1 MIDLTDGGQPDD
13 FMFRILLFPSGS
25 CKLHEVEEIV
35 RKVKAD
41 IHRVQVSEFCW
52 STSPRVILDVEPRE
66 DRAKEKKDVFAFLPI
81 QTQVTL
87 SCPND

>member
-1 MIDLTDGGQPDD
+1 MIDDPNPTFSEWSD
-13 FMFRILLFPSGS
+13 
-25 CKLHEVEEIV
+25 KLHEVEEIV

-66 DRAKEKKDVFAFLPI
+66 DRAKEKRTFLPFLPI

-87 SCPND
+87 SCPNP